1 MFTYRVLLI
10 VGSMYMSPSTDMWL
24 SLGLCIIGSCILQT
38 LGDQNLLALQV
49 FHFGFVTLDL
59 DPPGACSKVGVGL
72 QGAGCAAVFST
83 TFLWLET
90 LVSTKIVK
98 SQKYFYEWLE
108 TLVS

>member
-49 FHFGFVTLDL
+49 FLLWICHFGFVTLDL

-90 LVSTKIVK
+90 LVHTNYIL
-98 SQKYFYEWLE
+98 F
-108 TLVS
+108 